1 MTWHSAQDLLHTRS
15 CAVQGC
21 TGIAYRKD
29 TDLCQWHSS
38 HGTPDQ
44 YRSKRVVPTQERI
57 DGLQQRLDDLDAQIG
72 RLMEERRRVYR
83 RFSRL
88 LGDGV

>member
-1 MTWHSAQDLLHTRS
+1 MGWQSAQDAMHTRD
-15 CAVQGC
+15 CGVPGC
-21 TGIAYRKD
+21 TGVVYDTSELCAWHRKN
-29 TDLCQWHSS
+29 
-38 HGTPDQ
+38 GTPDDIK
-44 YRSKRVVPTQERI
+44 SKRVVPTQERI

-88 LGDGV
+88 IGEGV